1 MKNMEPLWVERIR
14 AALVTCRKYTLASI
28 TLEVRDL
35 AMLLT
40 WFDRGGT
47 PRLAPDGDE
56 DPPC

>member
-1 MKNMEPLWVERIR
+1 MEPLWVERIR